1 MRTWHA
7 QTTVAAPPCEVLEVL
22 THPAAL
28 ARWSPV
34 GFEIEEL
41 DDTRLRSGTRARVA
55 GCLAGRRVRF
65 DVDVMQADP
74 ERLLLHARGP
84 VGMDVDYTIA
94 PALNGSAVDAAITV
108 RGQRGMTKAII
119 ARSLHLFLA
128 VGGLEV
134 ALARLVREVE
144 NRYEASTPRASRAAS
159 SASRSCA
166 SIRSRPVSQKP
177 GSARS
182 TPTIL
187 PSSSGLRE
195 PPAESSSR

>member
-1 MRTWHA
+1 MTTWRA
-7 QTTVAAPPCEVLEVL
+7 QTTVSAPPGTVLEVL

-41 DDTRLRSGTRARVA
+41 NGTRLRSGTRARVA
-55 GCLAGRRVRF
+55 GCLAGRRVKF

-74 ERLLLHARGP
+74 QRLLLHARGP
-84 VGMDVDYTIA
+84 VGMDVEYTIA
-94 PALNGSAVDAAITV
+94 PVPRGSAVDAAITV

-119 ARSLHLFLA
+119 ARALHLLLA

-144 NRYEASTPRASRAAS
+144 QRSHRPRDGHRRPLPSTSREPQPSASGKVSGRQPARGASR
-159 SASRSCA
+159 R
-166 SIRSRPVSQKP
+166 
-177 GSARS
+177 
-182 TPTIL
+182 
-187 PSSSGLRE
+187 
-195 PPAESSSR
+195 

>member
-1 MRTWHA
+1 MRTWRA
-7 QTTVAAPPCEVLEVL
+7 QTTVPAPPGEVLEVL

-41 DDTRLRSGTRARVA
+41 NGPRLRSGTRARVA
-55 GCLAGRRVRF
+55 GCLAGRRVKF

-84 VGMDVDYTIA
+84 VGMDVEYNIA
-94 PALNGSAVDAAITV
+94 PAPHGSAVDAAITV
-108 RGQRGMTKAII
+108 RGERGMTKALI
-119 ARSLHLFLA
+119 ARALHLVLA

-144 NRYEASTPRASRAAS
+144 QRKGRPTDARRRPMASTSRVARAGSCGE
-159 SASRSCA
+159 SAC
-166 SIRSRPVSQKP
+166 
-177 GSARS
+177 
-182 TPTIL
+182 
-187 PSSSGLRE
+187 PSG
-195 PPAESSSR
+195 